1 MTRFFSLLAC
11 LIAAPALAQTG
22 YETAYFNVSGVA
34 PDDTLNI
41 RAEPDIASDILGE
54 LAFDAVNIEV
64 VGREGG
70 WAMIN
75 MGDMPGWISFT
86 YLQQTE
92 PELLES
98 GLPVDLMCG
107 GTEPFWSAQISNEA
121 FVFNAFWA
129 EEESISYPVNA
140 APRAHSIGFPVF
152 LMLDG
157 GGVAS
162 LAPNTCS
169 DGMSDA
175 TYGWTLNAVLPGQYE
190 TAYSGCCTLRR
201 E

>member
-11 LIAAPALAQTG
+11 LITAPALAQTG

-41 RAEPDIASDILGE
+41 RAEPDTAADILGE
-54 LAFDAVNIEV
+54 LAFDAANIEV

-75 MGDMPGWISFT
+75 MGDVAGWISFT

-92 PELLES
+92 PVLLES
-98 GLPVDLMCG
+98 GIPGGLTCG
-107 GTEPFWSAQISNEA
+107 GTEPFWSAEVSDEA
-121 FVFNAFWA
+121 LVFSAFWE
-129 EEESISYPVNA
+129 EEESISYPINA
-140 APRAHSIGFPVF
+140 APRAHTIGFPVF
-152 LMLDG
+152 LMLEG

-162 LAPNTCS
+162 LSPNTCS

-175 TYGWTLNAVLPGQYE
+175 TYGWTLNLVRPGVYD
-190 TAYSGCCTLRR
+190 TAYSGCCTLPR